1 MQEELQ
7 KLNDINRGLQKDI
20 RWQLS
25 QFHIEV
31 LTVSESSM
39 VYEFYSDFVWTV
51 GRRRMGD
58 CLEDLTY
65 HELSSLKEE
74 MVNSVK
80 VIRERKV

>member
-1 MQEELQ
+1 
-7 KLNDINRGLQKDI
+7 
-20 RWQLS
+20 
-25 QFHIEV
+25 
-31 LTVSESSM
+31 
-39 VYEFYSDFVWTV
+39 
-51 GRRRMGD
+51 MGD